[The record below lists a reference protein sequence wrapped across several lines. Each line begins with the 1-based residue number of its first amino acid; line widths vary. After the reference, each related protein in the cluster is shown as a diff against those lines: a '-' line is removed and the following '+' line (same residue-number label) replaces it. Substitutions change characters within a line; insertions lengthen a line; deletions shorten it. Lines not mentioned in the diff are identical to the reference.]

1 MATVSLELTPFEVPT
16 YVTVKMP
23 PGKRQGLLAE
33 PLPTLALNELDVE
46 VLAALIDEFAAAV
59 MAASN
64 KT

>member
-16 YVTVKMP
+16 HVTVKMP
-23 PGKRQGLLAE
+23 PGKRQDGMT
-33 PLPTLALNELDVE
+33 PLPKLALNELDDE